1 MNAPTKVVT
10 ALAWAMLA
18 GCGGSAFAQAQA
30 RGLAPEA
37 SWPAVLE
44 AAKKEGSV
52 MLYTQQVP
60 PIIERIKADFGK
72 QYPGIT
78 LESTRFAGTTVINK
92 LDQERQGGMDG
103 GDVVITVEILWM
115 EDRAKEGNIR
125 RPVGPASQSWPAK
138 YLLRDAVPVLA
149 LEPLVMAYNTSLIK
163 TNVTGYQDLLRPE
176 FKGRLGTTEVQ
187 ALSIVAWYEW
197 LEKTQGADFLAR
209 LAAQAPKIY
218 TGAVPNAQSTA
229 SGEIAGT
236 LFTVPTVAMPL
247 IERGAPMKMV
257 IPQPALGIRY
267 AGGIISASKRPNA
280 SQVLIDYLMSARG
293 QAVWHSR
300 GESAS
305 PLPNI
310 PSSPDVNSIQPFDA
324 SVYNAG
330 SVAEYKKKF
339 DALMK
344 R

>member
-1 MNAPTKVVT
+1 MTIPMNAVA
-10 ALAWAMLA
+10 ALLWAMLSVC
-18 GCGGSAFAQAQA
+18 CGPALAQV
-30 RGLAPEA
+30 RGPAPEA

-60 PIIERIKADFGK
+60 PIIERIKADFTK
-72 QYPGIT
+72 AYPGIT
-78 LESTRFAGTTVINK
+78 LETTRLTGTSVITK
-92 LDQERQGGMDG
+92 LDQERQGGMEG
-103 GDVVITVEILWM
+103 GDVVITVEILWL
-115 EDRAKEGNIR
+115 EDRVKDGALRK
-125 RPVGPASQSWPAK
+125 PMGPATQAWPAK
-138 YLLRDAVPVLA
+138 YLLRDAIPVLA
-149 LEPLVMAYNTSLIK
+149 LEPLVMAYNTSVVK
-163 TNVTGYQDLLRPE
+163 TPVNGYADALRPE

-197 LEKTQGADFLAR
+197 LEKTQGAEFLGR

-229 SGEIAGT
+229 SGEIAIT
-236 LFTVPTVAMPL
+236 LFSVPTVVMPL

-267 AGGIISASKRPNA
+267 AGGIIAGSKRPNA
-280 SQVLIDYLMSARG
+280 SQVLTDYLMSPRG
-293 QAVWHSR
+293 QAIWHSR

-310 PSSPDVNSIQPFDA
+310 PSSPDANSIQPFDP
-324 SVYNAG
+324 SVYNAN
-330 SVAEYKKKF
+330 SVSEYKKKF
-339 DALMK
+339 DAAMK